1 MTSRWCS
8 AKLGLLVLVAWV
20 TPVNALQADDPRHEE
35 VDRIMAPYSE
45 PGTPGGV
52 VAIVEGGAVTFARAY
67 GAANL
72 THDVPFTLETL
83 TNIGSTAK
91 QFTAFG
97 ILLLADDGRLSLDD
111 DVRDFLPELPEL
123 GATVTLRHLLTHTS
137 GYREFV
143 NALAIG
149 GWSLENADHIPRS
162 EVIRV
167 VQGQAGLQNVPGEE
181 FNYNNTGY
189 GLLAMVI
196 EEVSGESFPEWMA
209 DHVFEPFGMSVTA
222 VRPHP
227 FHLVPN
233 SAQGYLPEGPGGGFR
248 ESLDLGAAMGA
259 GGVYATFGDLARW
272 MAHLGSPGVG
282 ERHLVEQMTSPAR
295 LNSGVSVPYG
305 LGLMLDEERGL
316 ERIHHPGGDTAHRSH
331 FAYYP
336 ELDAGV
342 IILSNHGGFGGDI
355 PARITEIFFGENME
369 AGAPA
374 VATPDPSLFDPA
386 TLDAELLDA
395 FAGRYELVIQP
406 GFILDIRREGE
417 ALVGQATGQPPFPLE
432 ATSDSTFALTV
443 VDASITFHR
452 DAEGSVTALTLHQ
465 AGDNLAVRLPD
476 AEMDELELEEF
487 TGRYYSSEFE
497 TVYTA
502 RVEDGA
508 LVLEHRRLG
517 AMRLSHTS
525 VDSFSGPFPII
536 QVVFERDDSGVV
548 TSLLASNGRA
558 RGIRFERA
566 GDGGPPPP

>member
-1 MTSRWCS
+1 
-8 AKLGLLVLVAWV
+8 
-20 TPVNALQADDPRHEE
+20 
-35 VDRIMAPYSE
+35 
-45 PGTPGGV
+45 
-52 VAIVEGGAVTFARAY
+52 VAIVEGGEVTFARAY

-97 ILLLADDGRLSLDD
+97 ILLLVDEGRLSLDD
-111 DVRDFLPELPEL
+111 DVRDVLPQLPDL
-123 GATVTLRHLLTHTS
+123 GSTVTLRHLLTHTS

-149 GWSLENADHIPRS
+149 GWSLENADHISRR
-162 EVIRV
+162 EIIRV
-167 VQGQAGLQNVPGEE
+167 VQGQPALQNVPGGE

-209 DHVFEPFGMSVTA
+209 DHVFEPLGMGVTT
-222 VRPHP
+222 VRSHP
-227 FHLVPN
+227 FELVTN

-248 ESLDLGAAMGA
+248 EAADLGAAMGA
-259 GGVYATFGDLARW
+259 GGVYATVGDLASW
-272 MAHLGSPGVG
+272 MAHLASPGVG
-282 ERHLVEQMTSPAR
+282 ERHLVEQMTTPAL
-295 LNSGVSVPYG
+295 LNSGVPIPYG
-305 LGLMLDEERGL
+305 LGMMLDEERGL
-316 ERIHHPGGDTAHRSH
+316 RRVHHPGGDTAHRSH

-342 IILSNHGGFGGDI
+342 IVLSNHGGFGGDI
-355 PARITEIFFGENME
+355 PARITEAFFGEHME

-386 TLDAELLDA
+386 TLDASVLDS

-406 GFILDIRREGE
+406 GFILEIRREGE
-417 ALVGQATGQPPFPLE
+417 ALVGQATGQPPFPLV

-443 VDASITFHR
+443 VEAGITFHR
-452 DAEGSVTALTLHQ
+452 DAQGSATALTLHQ
-465 AGDNLAVRLPD
+465 GGDNLAVRLPD
-476 AEMDELELEEF
+476 AELDELELEPFE
-487 TGRYYSSEFE
+487 GRYYSSEFE

-502 RVEDGA
+502 RVDEGT

-517 AMRLSHTS
+517 AMRLSHS
-525 VDSFSGPFPII
+525 SADSFSGPFPLM
-536 QVVFERDDSGVV
+536 QVVFERDDTSAV
-548 TSLLASNGRA
+548 TGFLASNGRA
-558 RGIRFERA
+558 RGVPFTRA
-566 GDGGPPPP
+566 GDGGTLPP

>member
-1 MTSRWCS
+1 MTRPWCS
-8 AKLGLLVLVAWV
+8 ATLGLLALAVGV
-20 TPVNALQADDPRHEE
+20 TPVSALQAHDLRHEE

-45 PGTPGGV
+45 PGTPGGL
-52 VAIVEGGAVTFARAY
+52 VAVVEGGEVTFARAY

-72 THDVPFTLETL
+72 THDVPYTMETL

-111 DVRDFLPELPEL
+111 DVRDFLPELPDL

-149 GWSLENADHIPRS
+149 GWNLENADHISRN

-167 VQGQAGLQNVPGEE
+167 VQGQPELQNVPGEE

-196 EEVSGESFPEWMA
+196 EEVSGESFPQWMA
-209 DHVFEPFGMSVTA
+209 DHVFEPLGMGVTT

-233 SAQGYLPEGPGGGFR
+233 SAQGYLPEGPAGGFK
-248 ESLDLGAAMGA
+248 EALDLGAAMGA
-259 GGVYATFGDLARW
+259 GGVYATVGDLARW
-272 MAHLGSPGVG
+272 MAHLGSPGAG

-305 LGLMLDEERGL
+305 LGMMLDEERGL

-336 ELDAGV
+336 ELDAG
-342 IILSNHGGFGGDI
+342 IIVLSSHGGFGEDI
-355 PARITEIFFGENME
+355 PARITEVFFGEHME
-369 AGAPA
+369 TGAPA
-374 VATPDPSLFDPA
+374 VAAPDPSLFDPA
-386 TLDAELLDA
+386 ALDAAVLDT
-395 FAGRYELVIQP
+395 FVGRYELVLQP

-417 ALVGQATGQPPFPLE
+417 ALVGQATGQPPFPLV

-452 DAEGSVTALTLHQ
+452 DADGSVTELTLHQ
-465 AGDNLAVRLPD
+465 AGDNQAVRLPD
-476 AEMDELELEEF
+476 ADVDALELEAF
-487 TGRYYSSEFE
+487 AGRYYSSEFE

-502 RVEDGA
+502 RVEEGTLILD
-508 LVLEHRRLG
+508 HRRLG
-517 AMRLSHTS
+517 SVRLSHTS
-525 VDSFSGPFPII
+525 GDSFSGPFPVI
-536 QVVFERDDSGVV
+536 QVVFERDDSGMV
-548 TSLLASNGRA
+548 TGFLASNGRA
-558 RGIRFERA
+558 RGVSFERA
-566 GDGGPPPP
+566 GSRGILPH